1 MNSTIGKRERTKQLN
16 RQTILKAAREVFLET
31 GYEGCNVRDII
42 RRTGLAAGTFYNYYP
57 DKLSVFKA
65 LLDDFI
71 IGLNEKIHAVREQA
85 LSLEGFVSES
95 YLIFYQ
101 GIAADPVSY
110 ELSRR
115 NEAVIGN
122 IYESGMMETVQ
133 SILKQDIEEA
143 INRKALPPVDA
154 GYLTAAFIGVAMTV
168 GRHMTDSEPMDPEQA
183 AQFSAKLFIGG
194 IKELAGQH
202 ES

>member
-1 MNSTIGKRERTKQLN
+1 MNSSIGKRERTKQLN
-16 RQTILKAAREVFLET
+16 RQTILKAAREVFLEM

-71 IGLNEKIHAVREQA
+71 SGLSEKLHGIREQA
-85 LSLEGFVSES
+85 RTLEEFVTES

-115 NEAVIGN
+115 NEAVVGN
-122 IYESGMMETVQ
+122 IYESGIMETVQ

-143 INRKALPPVDA
+143 IERKALPPVDVD
-154 GYLTAAFIGVAMTV
+154 YLTAAFIGVGMTV
-168 GRHMTDSEPMDPEQA
+168 GRHMTDCDPMDPEKA
-183 AQFSAKLFIGG
+183 AEFSAKLFIGG
-194 IKELAGQH
+194 IKELAGQR
-202 ES
+202 